1 MNVAPTT
8 GTSANGVNGNENG
21 ATTNAND
28 SLANKDAFL
37 QLLIAQIKNQDPL
50 NPADGLEF
58 LTQLAQFS
66 QLEQLMGIRND
77 LQALGNDAAAAGS
90 ESGSSGAPAT

>member
-1 MNVAPTT
+1 MDIASMAAAP
-8 GTSANGVNGNENG
+8 GTSIGAEDANNGG
-21 ATTNAND
+21 TAAASD
-28 SLANKDAFL
+28 SLADKQAFL

-66 QLEQLMGIRND
+66 QLEQLMGIRSE
-77 LQALGNDAAAAGS
+77 LEALRKDPAP
-90 ESGSSGAPAT
+90 ESGSSGAAA